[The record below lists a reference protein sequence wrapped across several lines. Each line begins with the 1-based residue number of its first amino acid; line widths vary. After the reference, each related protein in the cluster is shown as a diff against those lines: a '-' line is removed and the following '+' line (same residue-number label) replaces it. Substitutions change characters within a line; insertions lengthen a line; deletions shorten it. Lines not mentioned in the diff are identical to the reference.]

1 MIPVHDTPL
10 MWKNL
15 HSSATFGYGI
25 GLREF
30 EKNAPADWTTGL
42 DWSTDIDTWHQDS
55 SAALEHEHSEISGGR
70 AGSVK
75 PHEAHIMQ
83 LARCSVRISACYTVA
98 RGIKLKNLIIL
109 HFLQYRDAQNR

>member
-30 EKNAPADWTTGL
+30 EKIAPADWNTGL

-55 SAALEHEHSEISGGR
+55 SELLSTSIWGHVRGGQ
-70 AGSVK
+70 G
-75 PHEAHIMQ
+75 
-83 LARCSVRISACYTVA
+83 L
-98 RGIKLKNLIIL
+98 
-109 HFLQYRDAQNR
+109 